1 MSNGKRT
8 IIQKLLSKK
17 AGKDL
22 KVGEIAFVEP
32 DYVLTH
38 DNTAAIRKKLKSFG
52 DDVKVKYPE
61 RVVIILD
68 HVTPAA
74 KEQDAINH
82 KEIREFV
89 EFQEI
94 KNFKDVGNGI
104 CHQVLPEMGLAKPGK
119 IIVGSDSHT
128 CTYGAYGAFST
139 GIDRTEAAGIWLSGK
154 TWFKVPKSMKII
166 LKNDFKKFSFAK
178 DFVLKLIGDIGAD
191 GANYRSVEYAGPGIA
206 NLTISER
213 MTITNMAVEMGA
225 KCAFF
230 PVDSLLENFLDH
242 VKITD
247 WEKFEADEDAEYEKV
262 LEYDLSTIEPQVA
275 MPHTV
280 DNVFP
285 VAEVEGVE
293 IHQALLGTCTNGR
306 LDDLK
311 IAAMMLKN
319 RKIHPSV
326 RMIVTPA
333 SKAIYR
339 EAMRDGTLETLI
351 DAGATILPP
360 GCGPCLGA
368 HQGVMAPGERT
379 ISTANRN
386 FKGRMG
392 SKGAEILL
400 ASPATV
406 AASAIMGKVTDPRS
420 IEVL

>member
-1 MSNGKRT
+1 MSKKT
-8 IIQKLLSKK
+8 VIQKLLSKK

-32 DYVLTH
+32 DFVLTH
-38 DNTAAIRKKLKSFG
+38 DNTASIRKKLKSFG

-89 EFQEI
+89 AKQGI
-94 KNFKDVGNGI
+94 KNFKDIGNGI
-104 CHQVLPEMGLAKPGK
+104 CHQVLPEMGLARPGK

-154 TWFKVPKSMKII
+154 TWFKVPKSIKIV
-166 LKNDFKKFSFAK
+166 LKNDFTKFSFAK
-178 DFVLKLIGDIGAD
+178 DFILKLIGDIGAD
-191 GANYRSVEYAGPGIA
+191 GANYRSVEYTGSGVA

-213 MTITNMAVEMGA
+213 MTIANMAVEMGA

-230 PVDSLLENFLDH
+230 PTDSLLENFLNH

-247 WEKFEADEDAEYEKV
+247 WEKIEADEDAEYEKV

-285 VAEVEGVE
+285 VSEIKDVE
-293 IHQALLGTCTNGR
+293 IHQALIGTCTNGR

-311 IAAMMLKN
+311 IAAMMVKN
-319 RKIHPSV
+319 RKIHPNV
-326 RMIVTPA
+326 RMLVLPA

-339 EAMRDGTLETLI
+339 EAMKDGTLETLI

-368 HQGVMAPGERT
+368 HQGAMAPGERT

-392 SKGAEILL
+392 SKGAEIIL

-406 AASAIMGKVTDPRS
+406 AASAIMGKVTDPRT